1 MDYKE
6 IWYMFSTG
14 AIPDGYW
21 MHGLGEKRSSV
32 SGRQQGSKKF
42 RFVQIDSQEQIEVR
56 GWSAVCVYRA

>member
-21 MHGLGEKRSSV
+21 MHSLGEKRSSV
-32 SGRQQGSKKF
+32 SGRQQVSK
-42 RFVQIDSQEQIEVR
+42 S
-56 GWSAVCVYRA
+56 SVCPD